1 MVVLLKA
8 LSLSPR
14 NPEEENTTHIS
25 ELAIDESKQRYREA
39 WASICYLRASYSDS
53 ALHHLGFATAHGS
66 PNGHPHLKGKS
77 CHWMQFSILPPKCEA
92 APPSGNF

>member
-39 WASICYLRASYSDS
+39 WASICYLRAS
-53 ALHHLGFATAHGS
+53 
-66 PNGHPHLKGKS
+66 
-77 CHWMQFSILPPKCEA
+77 
-92 APPSGNF
+92 